1 MPIFTARPDAATEAP
16 LFTAESDFF
25 ISNIF
30 ICAHENAGNFS
41 LGVIPSGESTTTWL
55 FSAVGLK
62 KSETF
67 NITALALRKGD
78 VIRVLGSVAGM
89 HFTLTGDGT

>member
-1 MPIFTARPDAATEAP
+1 MPIYTSRPAAATETT
-16 LFTAESDFF
+16 LFTASTDFYV
-25 ISNIF
+25 SNIF
-30 ICAHENAGNFS
+30 ACAHENAGAFS
-41 LGVIPSGESTTTWL
+41 VGVLPKGEATTTWL

-67 NITALALRKGD
+67 NITALALNAGD
-78 VIRVLGSVAGM
+78 AIRVLGSVAGM